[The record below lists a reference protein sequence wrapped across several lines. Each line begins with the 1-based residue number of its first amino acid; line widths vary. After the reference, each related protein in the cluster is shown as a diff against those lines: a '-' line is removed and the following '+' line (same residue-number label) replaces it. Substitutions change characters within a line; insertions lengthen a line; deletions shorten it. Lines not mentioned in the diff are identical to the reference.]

1 MDGEERSQE
10 ASADLDVRGVDLT
23 MARVRTEIRGEL
35 DAIGVTVRLAG
46 QGVYLEVDDGV
57 AGFTQSEQ

>member
-1 MDGEERSQE
+1 MDGEEPSQE

-57 AGFTQSEQ
+57 AGFTKSEQ

>member
-1 MDGEERSQE
+1 MDGEEPSQE

-57 AGFTQSEQ
+57 ASSTKSEQ